1 MFLHN
6 PELGRIFRRPPTL
19 HSLTYTIRAGDPS
32 ARCRTLLRWYLAMSA
47 RISTA
52 STSQRGPVSLG
63 GTVAWVQ
70 IPVAHL
76 SFETDIH
83 FSIIH
88 CFTP

>member
-1 MFLHN
+1 
-6 PELGRIFRRPPTL
+6 
-19 HSLTYTIRAGDPS
+19 
-32 ARCRTLLRWYLAMSA
+32 
-47 RISTA
+47 
-52 STSQRGPVSLG
+52 VSLG

>member
-1 MFLHN
+1 MASAAAT
-6 PELGRIFRRPPTL
+6 PT
-19 HSLTYTIRAGDPS
+19 TVAGVDQF
-32 ARCRTLLRWYLAMSA
+32 AVR
-47 RISTA
+47 
-52 STSQRGPVSLG
+52 

-88 CFTP
+88 CFIPN